1 MRPEEIEKLPYRPCV
16 GVMMIND
23 EGKVFVGQRRDR
35 DTDAWQ
41 MPQGGVEPGEDLRE
55 AALRELVEETGVP
68 PELVEVVAQTRD
80 MLTYDLPHDL
90 VPRIWKGRF
99 RGQKQAWFLLRYLG
113 DDTQVN
119 IETEEPE
126 FSAWRW
132 LKPEDMLEGI
142 VPFKRDVYKAVLDD
156 FREYL

>member
-1 MRPEEIEKLPYRPCV
+1 
-16 GVMMIND
+16 
-23 EGKVFVGQRRDR
+23 
-35 DTDAWQ
+35 
-41 MPQGGVEPGEDLRE
+41 
-55 AALRELVEETGVP
+55 
-68 PELVEVVAQTRD
+68 

>member
-80 MLTYDLPHDL
+80 MLTYDLPHNL

-142 VPFKRDVYKAVLDD
+142 VPFKRDVYAAVLDD

>member
-1 MRPEEIEKLPYRPCV
+1 
-16 GVMMIND
+16 MMIND

-119 IETEEPE
+119 IQTEEPE

-142 VPFKRDVYKAVLDD
+142 VPFKRDLYAHVVKAFMPIRDRL
-156 FREYL
+156 RSG

>member
-1 MRPEEIEKLPYRPCV
+1 VQPEEIEKLPYRPCV

-142 VPFKRDVYKAVLDD
+142 VPFKRDVYAAVLDD